1 MMIGMVKRGW
11 QQSDGAGGIWAAGPT
26 WGRRLGV
33 RRGLAGLAL
42 LGALAAAGIGCTA
55 PATGYGQ
62 ADETAIL
69 ANVRRDPGE
78 LSRVLQNA
86 HYYKLMGQ
94 PELALKE
101 LEQVHQQDPDNLT
114 IVNTLAHNYEEQGK
128 FEAARKLYQEALTRH
143 GPQPALANNLCFT
156 YYLEGR
162 YAEAETCF
170 RQTLAQD
177 PQNVAARNNLGLLY
191 CRLGRVQEARRLW
204 QKAEGEAAADRKVSE
219 ALAAL
224 GMKETKV
231 YAQERKPAPA
241 LRPKAAPVKSAAP
254 APPPVVT
261 PKQEPAVA
269 KPAPAKAEAAP
280 MVAKAV
286 PPVKPPVPTPPP
298 VATPKQEPAVV
309 KPAPVKPEPA
319 PMAAKPAVKPP
330 APEAPTVAKAAAA
343 KAPVTPKVQP
353 PAKPAPVYLSTAE
366 LLDNPIEVRN
376 GTWSHNLAH
385 QVRSLLNLEGFTVA
399 IIGNHL
405 DFGVEK
411 TIISYRP
418 GAAKVAQALR
428 ANIFRTAS
436 LEETSKLKDRVAV
449 KVLLGR
455 DLLEQADLM
464 ARLGEGEAQ
473 PLPAAKQPPKS
484 DQLLAAPAPAEP
496 PAPGKP
502 ASQALPPK
510 KVAPPE
516 HLLPPQSRAPVTQK
530 LPAVAPE
537 PLTAAELMDTP
548 IEVRNGTWT
557 PNLAHQVRSLLN
569 LEGFTVAI
577 IGNHIDFGAQKTII
591 FYRPGAEK
599 VARTLAGKFFPG
611 ATLESSE
618 KLKKEVG
625 VKILLGA
632 DLLQCPDL
640 MARLAAEG
648 KK

>member
-1 MMIGMVKRGW
+1 M
-11 QQSDGAGGIWAAGPT
+11 
-26 WGRRLGV
+26 
-33 RRGLAGLAL
+33 
-42 LGALAAAGIGCTA
+42 GALAAAGIGCTA
-55 PATGYGQ
+55 SATGYGQ
-62 ADETAIL
+62 ADETAVL

-86 HYYKLMGQ
+86 RYYKMMGQ
-94 PELALKE
+94 PALALKE
-101 LEQVHQQDPDNLT
+101 LEQAHQQDPDNLA
-114 IVNTLAHNYEEQGK
+114 IVNTLAHNYEELGK
-128 FEAARKLYQEALTRH
+128 FEAARQLYQEALTRH
-143 GPQPALANNLCFT
+143 GDQPTLANNLCFS

-231 YAQERKPAPA
+231 YAQAPKPAPSM
-241 LRPKAAPVKSAAP
+241 RPKASAPVKSAAP

-261 PKQEPAVA
+261 PKQERAVV
-269 KPAPAKAEAAP
+269 KPTPVKAEAAP
-280 MVAKAV
+280 L
-286 PPVKPPVPTPPP
+286 
-298 VATPKQEPAVV
+298 
-309 KPAPVKPEPA
+309 
-319 PMAAKPAVKPP
+319 AAKPAVKPP
-330 APEAPTVAKAAAA
+330 VPEATTVAKAAPA
-343 KAPVTPKVQP
+343 KAPETPKVVRP
-353 PAKPAPVYLSTAE
+353 PASPAPARPATHLAPVYLSTAE

-399 IIGNHL
+399 IIGNYI

-411 TIISYRP
+411 TIIFYRP
-418 GAAKVAQALR
+418 GAARVAQALR

-436 LEETSKLKDRVAV
+436 LEETSKLKDQVAV

-473 PLPAAKQPPKS
+473 PLPAAKQPPKP
-484 DQLLAAPAPAEP
+484 DKLLAAPAPAER
-496 PAPGKP
+496 PAPGKQEP
-502 ASQALPPK
+502 QAVPPK

-516 HLLPPQSRAPVTQK
+516 PLLPPQSRAPVTQK

-577 IGNHIDFGAQKTII
+577 IGNHLDFGAQKTII

-599 VARTLAGKFFPG
+599 VARALASKFFPG

-618 KLKKEVG
+618 KLKKDVG

-632 DLLQCPDL
+632 DLLQCPNL

-648 KK
+648 KE

>member
-1 MMIGMVKRGW
+1 
-11 QQSDGAGGIWAAGPT
+11 
-26 WGRRLGV
+26 
-33 RRGLAGLAL
+33 
-42 LGALAAAGIGCTA
+42 LAAAGIGCTA
-55 PATGYGQ
+55 PATGYGR
-62 ADETAIL
+62 ADETAIV

-101 LEQVHQQDPDNLT
+101 LELAHQQDPDNLT
-114 IVNTLAHNYEEQGK
+114 IVNTLAHNYEELGK
-128 FEAARKLYQEALTRH
+128 FEAARTLYQKALTRR
-143 GPQPALANNLCFT
+143 GPQPTLANNLCFT

-162 YAEAETCF
+162 YTEAETCF

-224 GMKETKV
+224 GIKETKG
-231 YAQERKPAPA
+231 YAQAPKPAPA
-241 LRPKAAPVKSAAP
+241 LRPKAAPLKSAAP

-261 PKQEPAVA
+261 PKQER
-269 KPAPAKAEAAP
+269 
-280 MVAKAV
+280 
-286 PPVKPPVPTPPP
+286 T
-298 VATPKQEPAVV
+298 VV
-309 KPAPVKPEPA
+309 KPAPVKPAAA
-319 PMAAKPAVKPP
+319 PLAAQPAAKPPVPEAPKVAQAAPVK
-330 APEAPTVAKAAAA
+330 APEAPKVRPAASPAA
-343 KAPVTPKVQP
+343 RPAPP
-353 PAKPAPVYLSTAE
+353 PAPVYLSTAE

-385 QVRSLLNLEGFTVA
+385 QVRSLLNLEGFRVA
-399 IIGNHL
+399 IIGNHI
-405 DFGVEK
+405 DFGVDK
-411 TIISYRP
+411 TIIFYRP
-418 GAAKVAQALR
+418 GAEKVAQALR

-436 LEETSKLKDRVAV
+436 LEETSKLKDQVAV

-473 PLPAAKQPPKS
+473 PLPAAKQPPKP
-484 DQLLAAPAPAEP
+484 DKLLAAPAPAER
-496 PAPGKP
+496 PAPGKQE
-502 ASQALPPK
+502 SQALPAK

-557 PNLAHQVRSLLN
+557 RNLAHQVRSLLN

-577 IGNHIDFGAQKTII
+577 IGNHIDFGVDKTII

-599 VARTLAGKFFPG
+599 VARTLASKFFPG

-618 KLKKEVG
+618 KLKQEVG

-632 DLLQCPDL
+632 DLLQCPNL

-648 KK
+648 KE